1 MVDRHAALQ
10 LSVHRPAVL
19 PHPRRPPRRPVAR
32 CRLSGDHHRFLELPG
47 SRGRPVDLADGRR
60 VQLWQGPARTD
71 RPRQPRLPVGVVPG
85 GQRAQHGCRGPP
97 MITAQHVVN
106 IVLDEAAKL
115 GGADE
120 TMVLVSDKVEATLRW
135 AGNSMTTNGVSVSRN
150 ITVISVV
157 RRGASAHIGTVV
169 SAEVDPRV
177 IPGLVAS
184 SQDAARSAPA
194 AVDAAPLLADSG
206 VPADWDAP
214 VPGTGPLVFADVA
227 ESLSRGFGGTD
238 RLYGFA
244 HHSVSTTF
252 LASSTG
258 LRRRYTQPTGAVEIN
273 AKRGDASAWAGIGTT
288 DFVDV
293 PTDSLL
299 EQLSMRL
306 GWARRSVELPAGRYE
321 TIMPPSAV
329 ADMMLYLAWSMAGR
343 GAQEGRTA
351 LSAPGGGTRVGERL
365 TDLPL
370 TLFSD
375 PMAPGLACTPFV
387 AVSSSSETVSLF
399 DNGMEIGQVDWIRDG
414 VINALAYPRAT
425 AAKFDAKVAVAAD
438 NLVMTG
444 GSAELPDMI
453 AATERG
459 LLLTTLWYIR
469 EVDPTTML
477 LTGLTRDGVYLIE
490 DGEVTAAVNNFRFN
504 ESPLDLLRRVTEA
517 GASEKTLPRECSDWA
532 TRAAM
537 PSLRIPDFYMSSVS
551 QAQ

>member
-1 MVDRHAALQ
+1 
-10 LSVHRPAVL
+10 
-19 PHPRRPPRRPVAR
+19 
-32 CRLSGDHHRFLELPG
+32 
-47 SRGRPVDLADGRR
+47 
-60 VQLWQGPARTD
+60 
-71 RPRQPRLPVGVVPG
+71 
-85 GQRAQHGCRGPP
+85 

-106 IVLDEAAKL
+106 IVLDEAAKA
-115 GGADE
+115 GRADE
-120 TMVLVSDKVEATLRW
+120 TMVLVTDRVGANLRW
-135 AGNSMTTNGVSVSRN
+135 AGNSMTTNGVSVSRS
-150 ITVISVV
+150 TAVISIV
-157 RRGASAHIGTVV
+157 RQGESAFIGTVV

-177 IPGLVAS
+177 IPGLVAA
-184 SQDAARSAPA
+184 SQDAARSAPEA
-194 AVDAAPLLADSG
+194 GDAAPLLADAG

-214 VPGTGPLVFADVA
+214 VPGTGAEVFADVA
-227 ESLSRGFGGTD
+227 SSLSRGFRGSD

-258 LRRRYTQPTGAVEIN
+258 LRRRYTQPAGAVEIN
-273 AKRGDASAWAGIGTT
+273 AKRGDASAWAGIGTP

-293 PTDSLL
+293 PIDLLL
-299 EQLSMRL
+299 EELAIRL
-306 GWARRSVELPAGRYE
+306 GWAQRSVDLPAGRYE
-321 TIMPPSAV
+321 TIMPPSTV
-329 ADMMLYLAWSMAGR
+329 ADMMLYMAWSMAGR

-351 LSAPGGGTRVGERL
+351 FSAPGGGTRVGERL
-365 TDLPL
+365 TELPL

-387 AVSSSSETVSLF
+387 ATNNSSETASVF
-399 DNGMEIGQVDWIRDG
+399 DNGMEVGQVDWIRDG

-444 GSAELPDMI
+444 GSADLADMI

-469 EVDPTTML
+469 EVDPTTLL

-504 ESPLDLLRRVTEA
+504 ESPLDLLRRATQA
-517 GASEKTLPRECSDWA
+517 GVSEQTLPREWGDWA

-537 PSLRIPDFYMSSVS
+537 PSLRIPGFHMSSVS
-551 QAQ
+551 QAR

>member
-1 MVDRHAALQ
+1 
-10 LSVHRPAVL
+10 
-19 PHPRRPPRRPVAR
+19 
-32 CRLSGDHHRFLELPG
+32 
-47 SRGRPVDLADGRR
+47 
-60 VQLWQGPARTD
+60 
-71 RPRQPRLPVGVVPG
+71 
-85 GQRAQHGCRGPP
+85 
-97 MITAQHVVN
+97 MITPQYVVN

-115 GGADE
+115 GRADE
-120 TMVLVSDKVEATLRW
+120 TMVLVTDKVEATLRW
-135 AGNSMTTNGVSVSRN
+135 AGNSMTTNGVSHSRN
-150 ITVISVV
+150 ITVISIV
-157 RRGASAHIGTVV
+157 RKGDSASLGTVV

-177 IPGLVAS
+177 LPGLVAA
-184 SQDAARSAPA
+184 SQEAAAAAPEA
-194 AVDAAPLLADSG
+194 GDAAPLLADTG

-214 VPGTGPLVFADVA
+214 VPGTGPEVFAGVA
-227 ESLSRGFGGTD
+227 DSLSRGFTGTD

-258 LRRRYTQPTGAVEIN
+258 LRRRFTQPTGAVEIN
-273 AKRGDASAWAGIGTT
+273 GKRGDASAWAGVGTP

-299 EQLSMRL
+299 EDLSLRL
-306 GWARRSVELPAGRYE
+306 GWAERTVALPAGRYE
-321 TIMPPSAV
+321 TIMPPSTV
-329 ADMMLYLAWSMAGR
+329 SDMMIYLGWSMAGR

-351 LSAPGGGTRVGERL
+351 FSAPGGGTRVGERL

-387 AVSSSSETVSLF
+387 TASSSSETVSVF

-414 VINALAYPRAT
+414 VINALAYPRAI
-425 AAKFDAKVAVAAD
+425 AAKYDAKVAVAAD

-444 GSAELPDMI
+444 GQKDLADMI
-453 AATERG
+453 AGTERG

-469 EVDPTTML
+469 EVDPTTLL
-477 LTGLTRDGVYLIE
+477 LTGLTRDGVYLVE

-504 ESPLDLLRRVTEA
+504 ESPLDLLRRATEA
-517 GASEKTLPRECSDWA
+517 GVSEKTLPREWGDWV

-537 PSLRIPDFYMSSVS
+537 PTLRIPDFHMSSVS

>member
-1 MVDRHAALQ
+1 
-10 LSVHRPAVL
+10 
-19 PHPRRPPRRPVAR
+19 
-32 CRLSGDHHRFLELPG
+32 
-47 SRGRPVDLADGRR
+47 
-60 VQLWQGPARTD
+60 
-71 RPRQPRLPVGVVPG
+71 
-85 GQRAQHGCRGPP
+85 
-97 MITAQHVVN
+97 MITPQHVVN

-115 GGADE
+115 GRADE
-120 TMVLVSDKVEATLRW
+120 TMVLVTDKVEATLRW
-135 AGNSMTTNGVSVSRN
+135 AGNSMTTNGLSLNRS

-157 RRGASAHIGTVV
+157 RQGDSARIGTVV

-177 IPGLVAS
+177 IPGLVAA
-184 SQDAARSAPA
+184 SQEAARSAPEA
-194 AVDAAPLLADSG
+194 GDAAPLLGDAG
-206 VPADWDAP
+206 EPADWDAP

-227 ESLSRGFGGTD
+227 DSLSRGFRRAD

-273 AKRGDASAWAGIGTT
+273 AKRGDASAWAGIGTP

-306 GWARRSVELPAGRYE
+306 GWAERSVELPAGRYE

-329 ADMMLYLAWSMAGR
+329 ADMMLYMAWTMAGR

-351 LSAPGGGTRVGERL
+351 FSAPGGGTRVGERL

-387 AVSSSSETVSLF
+387 AVSNSAETVSVF
-399 DNGMEIGQVDWIRDG
+399 DNGMEIAQVDWIRNG

-425 AAKFDAKVAVAAD
+425 AAKYDAKVAVAAD

-444 GSAELPDMI
+444 GSAELADMI

-469 EVDPTTML
+469 EVDPTTLL

-504 ESPLDLLRRVTEA
+504 ESPLDLLRRATEA
-517 GASEKTLPRECSDWA
+517 GVSEKTLPREWSDWA
-532 TRAAM
+532 TREAM
-537 PSLRIPDFYMSSVS
+537 PSLRIPDFHMSSVS

>member
-1 MVDRHAALQ
+1 
-10 LSVHRPAVL
+10 
-19 PHPRRPPRRPVAR
+19 
-32 CRLSGDHHRFLELPG
+32 
-47 SRGRPVDLADGRR
+47 
-60 VQLWQGPARTD
+60 
-71 RPRQPRLPVGVVPG
+71 
-85 GQRAQHGCRGPP
+85 
-97 MITAQHVVN
+97 MIRAQHVVN

-120 TMVLVSDKVEATLRW
+120 TMVLVTDKVEATLRW
-135 AGNSMTTNGVSVSRN
+135 AGNSMTTNGVSVSRS

-157 RRGASAHIGTVV
+157 RRGTSAHVGTVM
-169 SAEVDPRV
+169 SADVDPRV
-177 IPGLVAS
+177 IPRLVAA
-184 SQDAARSAPA
+184 SQDAAGSAPEA
-194 AVDAAPLLADSG
+194 GDAAPLLADTG
-206 VPADWDAP
+206 VPADWNAP

-227 ESLSRGFGGTD
+227 ESLSRGFKGAD

-244 HHSVSTTF
+244 YHNVSTTF

-258 LRRRYTQPTGAVEIN
+258 LRRRYTQPTGTVEIN
-273 AKRGDASAWAGIGTT
+273 AKRGDASAWAGIGTP

-293 PTDSLL
+293 QTDSLVD
-299 EQLSMRL
+299 QLSVRL
-306 GWARRSVELPAGRYE
+306 GWAERSVALPPGRYE
-321 TIMPPSAV
+321 TIMPPSTV
-329 ADMMLYLAWSMAGR
+329 ADMMIYLAWSMAGR

-351 LSAPGGGTRVGERL
+351 LSTPGGGTRVGERL
-365 TDLPL
+365 TELPL

-375 PMAPGLACTPFV
+375 PMAPGLGCTPFV
-387 AVSSSSETVSLF
+387 AVTSSSETTSVF
-399 DNGMEIGQVDWIRDG
+399 DNGMEIAQVDWIRNG

-438 NLVMTG
+438 NMVMTG
-444 GSAELPDMI
+444 GSAELADMI

-469 EVDPTTML
+469 EVDPITLL

-517 GASEKTLPRECSDWA
+517 GASEKTLPREWSDWA